1 MGQELVLCQP
11 HFVRLSVRLWMEC
24 AQMEHA
30 YDLQKQT
37 LESIRRFIDPLD
49 GGFGGGGW
57 EIGTVPTV
65 RQLLAYLKIRHP
77 EATVS
82 RLVMTARSGEEEYE
96 VGDDLLSHVQNPFVM
111 AVNGEH
117 VVYVELRGE
126 RPL

>member
-1 MGQELVLCQP
+1 
-11 HFVRLSVRLWMEC
+11 
-24 AQMEHA
+24 MEHA